1 MRVTFI
7 PWAYRSEKPVTVLA
21 ATVGALTRSR
31 VPGYRSRDRAV
42 KRTPP
47 VPILQTMKRASGF
60 TIIEL
65 MITVV
70 VLGIALTFAVPS
82 MQQFIMNNRM
92 TSQLNLM
99 SSNLA
104 MARSEAIKQ
113 NMPVLL
119 CPSGGGATCSESNWE
134 SGWLVFVDRDRDMA
148 LDGEALCTS
157 SELGAN
163 EDCLLLEQAR
173 LEQPAA
179 LTPAAGIPE
188 LVGYDGSGAAFCD
201 ANADGAPEPC
211 DPTDTYFTL
220 CDSRGDAHARALA
233 ISRTGRVSILGK
245 APNGDA
251 LTCSTAD
258 DD

>member
-1 MRVTFI
+1 MKSFTSLHVAFGG
-7 PWAYRSEKPVTVLA
+7 PVRSP
-21 ATVGALTRSR
+21 

-42 KRTPP
+42 KPAQP
-47 VPILQTMKRASGF
+47 VPILHVMKRPAGF

-119 CPSGGGATCSESNWE
+119 CPSGGGTTCSESSWE
-134 SGWLVFVDRDRDMA
+134 NGWLVFVDRDRDMA
-148 LDGEALCTS
+148 LDGTALCTS
-157 SELGAN
+157 SDLGAS

-173 LEQPAA
+173 LDQPAA
-179 LTPAAGIPE
+179 LTPAPGIPA
-188 LVGYDGSGAAFCD
+188 LIGYDGSGAAFCD
-201 ANADGAPEPC
+201 ANDDGAPEPC
-211 DPTDTYFTL
+211 DPSNTYFTL

-233 ISRTGRVSILGK
+233 ISRTGRVSILK
-245 APNGDA
+245 QAPNGNA
-251 LTCSTAD
+251 LTCDSAGGGSD
-258 DD
+258 EDSGEE